1 MMQQHEPLIKHISI
15 SFWSFLTVQKANL
28 IYAIQR
34 TRSTREN
41 EEKVMSCM
49 TFKKISFQKI
59 TKSPSYSQISHT
71 RVPKTNSEGPKTYI
85 QIPNGISTSLFL
97 FFHSQTAYVLSA
109 GFKGQDPLGVGGATS
124 RCVLAVSTA
133 NLPLIKSKFSQ
144 KFQLQFI
151 SASVHFNFIPVSV
164 SFHFI

>member
-59 TKSPSYSQISHT
+59 TKSPSYSQIDHT
-71 RVPKTNSEGPKTYI
+71 RVPETNSEGPKTYI

-97 FFHSQTAYVLSA
+97 FFHSQTAYVLSP
-109 GFKGQDPLGVGGATS
+109 GFKGYCTAYTRICIKIHLFTQWPARPRNQGVVYLKHRAT
-124 RCVLAVSTA
+124 
-133 NLPLIKSKFSQ
+133 
-144 KFQLQFI
+144 
-151 SASVHFNFIPVSV
+151 
-164 SFHFI
+164 